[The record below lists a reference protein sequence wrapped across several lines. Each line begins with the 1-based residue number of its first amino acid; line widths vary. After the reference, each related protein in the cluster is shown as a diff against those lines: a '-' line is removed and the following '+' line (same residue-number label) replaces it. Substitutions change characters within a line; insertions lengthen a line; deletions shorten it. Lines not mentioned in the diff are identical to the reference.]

1 MHIAMLSPTAWR
13 TPPRKYGPWE
23 NVVSLLTE
31 GLIKQGVEVTL
42 FASGDSITKGRLRSV
57 CQSGYEEDK
66 SVNPK
71 VLESLH
77 IASLF
82 ESGDEFDLIHNH
94 FDFLPLTYSQ
104 MTTTPLLTT
113 IHGFSSPSILP
124 VYEKYNKRSNY
135 ISISDANRAPSLD
148 YLATVHHGIK
158 LAQFTY
164 CSNGQDYLLFFG
176 RIHNDK
182 GTREAIEIAL
192 AAEIKL
198 LIVGLVQ
205 DQDYFNQFVAP
216 KLQIGKI
223 EFMNAVGPKE
233 RNALLGGAL
242 ALLHPIQFD
251 EPFGLSVI
259 EAMACGTPVIAYNR
273 GSMPELIKHGE
284 NGFLVNNIDTAV
296 EAVKKI
302 SHISRTACREHVVAH
317 FSVNRMVENY
327 LKIYQQLTTQRTT
340 ESNRPWGYY
349 KILADRPH
357 YKAKEIVVF
366 QGKRLSLQRHAQRD
380 EHWLVINGTAD
391 VTIGTRHL
399 LLQPG
404 QSIDI
409 PRNMLHRVANP
420 STSDHLKF
428 VEVQTG
434 EYFGEDDIERLEDD
448 YGRVG
453 SCLKV
458 I

>member
-1 MHIAMLSPTAWR
+1 MHIAMLSPIAWR

-23 NVVSLLTE
+23 NIVSLLTE

-42 FASGDSITKGRLRSV
+42 FATGDSITKGHLRSV
-57 CQSGYEEDK
+57 CQNGYEEDK

-113 IHGFSSPSILP
+113 IHGFSSSTIFP

-148 YLATVHHGIK
+148 YLATVHHGID
-158 LAQFTY
+158 LEQFTY
-164 CSNGQDYLLFFG
+164 CENGQGYLLFFG

-192 AAEIKL
+192 AAQIKL

-205 DQDYFNQFVAP
+205 DQDYFNQFVEP
-216 KLQIGKI
+216 KLQLGNI
-223 EFMNAVGPKE
+223 EFIDAVGPLE
-233 RNALLGGAL
+233 RNTLLGGAL

-259 EAMACGTPVIAYNR
+259 EAMACGTPVIAFNR

-284 NGFLVNNIDTAV
+284 TGFLVNDVDTAV
-296 EAVKKI
+296 VAVRKI
-302 SHISRTACREHVVAH
+302 KQIDRMACREHIVEH
-317 FSVNRMVENY
+317 FSVDRMVENY
-327 LKIYQQLTTQRTT
+327 LKVYQQLATPKEAQ
-340 ESNRPWGYY
+340 SLRPWGFYT
-349 KILADRPH
+349 ILADRP
-357 YKAKEIVVF
+357 YFKAKEIVVF
-366 QGKRLSLQRHAQRD
+366 QGKRLSLQRHTQRD
-380 EHWLVINGTAD
+380 EHWLVINGTAE
-391 VTIGTRHL
+391 VTLGTKHL

-420 STSDHLKF
+420 SASVRLKF
-428 VEVQTG
+428 VEIQTG

-448 YGRVG
+448 YGRVNE
-453 SCLKV
+453 CLKLV
-458 I
+458 

>member
-23 NVVSLLTE
+23 NIVSLLTE
-31 GLIKQGVEVTL
+31 GLIKKGVEVTL
-42 FASGDSITKGRLRSV
+42 FATGDSITKGRLRSV

-113 IHGFSSPSILP
+113 IHGFSSPTILP
-124 VYEKYNKRSNY
+124 VYEKYNQRSNY

-148 YLATVHHGIK
+148 YLATVHHGID
-158 LAQFTY
+158 LEQFTY
-164 CSNGQDYLLFFG
+164 CENGQGYLLFFG
-176 RIHNDK
+176 RIHKDK

-192 AAEIKL
+192 AAQIKL

-205 DQDYFNQFVAP
+205 DQDYFNQFVEP
-216 KLQIGKI
+216 KLQRGKI
-223 EFMNAVGPKE
+223 EFIDAVGHLE

-259 EAMACGTPVIAYNR
+259 EAMACGTPVIAFNR
-273 GSMPELIKHGE
+273 GSMPELIIHGE
-284 NGFLVNNIDTAV
+284 NGFLVNDVDTAV
-296 EAVKKI
+296 IAIRKI
-302 SHISRTACREHVVAH
+302 KQIDRVVCREHIVQH
-317 FSVNRMVENY
+317 FSMDRMVENY
-327 LKIYQQLTTQRTT
+327 LEVYLQLTTQQ
-340 ESNRPWGYY
+340 EAQSLRPWGFYT
-349 KILADRPH
+349 ILADKP
-357 YKAKEIVVF
+357 YFKAKEIVVF
-366 QGKRLSLQRHAQRD
+366 QGKRLSLQRHTRRD
-380 EHWLVINGTAD
+380 EHWLVINGTAE
-391 VTIGTRHL
+391 VTLGTRRL

-409 PRNMLHRVANP
+409 LRNVLHRVANP
-420 STSDHLKF
+420 SSSICLKF
-428 VEVQTG
+428 VEIQTG
-434 EYFGEDDIERLEDD
+434 EYFGEDDIERVEDD
-448 YGRVG
+448 YGRVNEH
-453 SCLKV
+453 
-458 I
+458 

>member
-1 MHIAMLSPTAWR
+1 MRVAMLSPVAWR

-23 NVVSLLTE
+23 NIVSLLTE
-31 GLIKQGVEVTL
+31 GLIKKGVEITL
-42 FASGDSITKGRLRSV
+42 FATGDSITKGSLRSV

-66 SVNPK
+66 SINPK
-71 VLESLH
+71 VLECLH
-77 IASLF
+77 ISSLF

-135 ISISDANRAPSLD
+135 ISISDADRTPSLD
-148 YLATVHHGIK
+148 YLATVHHGID
-158 LAQFTY
+158 LDQFSY
-164 CSNGQDYLLFFG
+164 SGNGQEYLLFFG

-192 AAEIKL
+192 AAKKKL

-205 DQDYFNQFVAP
+205 DQDYFDQFVKP
-216 KLQIGKI
+216 KLQKRKI
-223 EFMNAVGPKE
+223 EFMDNVGPAQ
-233 RNALLGGAL
+233 RDILLGGAL

-284 NGFLVNNIDTAV
+284 NGFLVNDVNAAV
-296 EAVKKI
+296 EAVGKI
-302 SHISRTACREHVVAH
+302 SDIDRIACREHVEAH
-317 FSVNRMVENY
+317 FSVDRMVENY
-327 LKIYQQLTTQRTT
+327 LKVYQQLTTQRTT
-340 ESNRPWGYY
+340 ESHRPWGYY
-349 KILADRPH
+349 KILADRPD

-366 QGKRLSLQRHAQRD
+366 EGKRLSLQRHTRRD
-380 EHWLVINGTAD
+380 EHWLVIDGTAD
-391 VTIGTRHL
+391 VSLGTKHL

-420 STSDHLKF
+420 SASTRLTF
-428 VEVQTG
+428 VEIQTG

-448 YGRVG
+448 YGRVN
-453 SCLKV
+453 
-458 I
+458 